1 MTVLIGRLHCTQVL
15 SIGLNRET
23 RFRHCYFSFAS
34 FLPDER
40 NDENLPGRRD
50 TAGQLLSSS
59 LCRRP
64 PRGVAQLLSTLL
76 TVVVCGGELVFALS
90 LLHSIS
96 LSLRL
101 LQDIQSIIHKYIPW

>member
-1 MTVLIGRLHCTQVL
+1 VTVSIGRFDCIPVL
-15 SIGLNRET
+15 SIGLNRAKLV
-23 RFRHCYFSFAS
+23 SVAAISLSLS

-40 NDENLPGRRD
+40 NDENPPGRRD

-64 PRGVAQLLSTLL
+64 PRRVAQLLSTLL

-96 LSLRL
+96 LSP
-101 LQDIQSIIHKYIPW
+101 SIAGYPVNYP